1 MAVDKGR
8 KQGGGQPMGSGLPR
22 GSPRKQPQDHR
33 PAPSSSG
40 PQRVQRLDCKAE
52 RAAQQAGA
60 KRLCDTHAVPEGKL
74 ADFSRIG
81 DARWPHKLHE
91 RLRLQREREQGAG
104 RAGQHGPSLQSR
116 PKLGSAA
123 PNQAQQ
129 SEREAKAEAE
139 QAEADRACDPYA
151 FAEELR
157 HQHER
162 KAGHAGQAGQH
173 RPSLQCRPKAGS
185 ENSKEAQRC
194 EEEVEAEASPLSE
207 STEICS
213 SFARSGQPP
222 DPYESSC
229 YIDYV
234 RENRAQLLAAR
245 SEKVQPR
252 TQTYY
257 VGHSRTDTESP
268 LGSGGQ
274 AGQVARTISGQAC
287 QDAGTRC
294 HKKSVYTPPE
304 AFLLEDEALGEPLSP
319 EHSLQPSLGRAHKR
333 APSCSP
339 GSSLFGAVPK
349 RRRSATMEAGA
360 ALLRICKQTPTATPA
375 SATPVSSVHG
385 GIRVQ
390 ATPASQPIDVTEG
403 DASARRE
410 DELPLASAGAETP
423 RHCDSSET
431 PAAAPVN
438 PAAAAESSVQA
449 LQKPAPPTQLLP
461 EIPEAASAPQEQ
473 TPLQEPTQR
482 TQSAA
487 SSHGACPKD
496 EGPTVHGD
504 QPARDASAVQPEVA
518 QQQQQ
523 QEHGSMASCAV
534 EAAAEAAG
542 DIAVDLSDDEDMDI
556 DIVTIDPPGKQPSWL
571 PGCPAGGQDGQ
582 AAQGVAP
589 AVSRGSGS
597 APLSMPAQPSMP
609 SVQRAGSDGTPAP
622 AAEQACNAVGAH
634 QQEQAP
640 SSATAEQG
648 MGQDTAGLQPLT
660 PSSQLLAAKLLT
672 QSAHVHFAG
681 CLSGAD
687 SCQCAGAASKG
698 SVRTQPAGK
707 PHVAMIDE
715 RKIEIRGEGGELFPC
730 SIFHLQDD
738 ESVPMLE
745 LREVAKV
752 SGRLI
757 PL

>member
-8 KQGGGQPMGSGLPR
+8 KQGGGQPRGSGLPR
-22 GSPRKQPQDHR
+22 GRPRKQPQDHQ
-33 PAPSSSG
+33 PAPSSG
-40 PQRVQRLDCKAE
+40 APQRVQKLDWEAE

-60 KRLCDTHAVPEGKL
+60 KRLCDTHAIPEGKP
-74 ADFSRIG
+74 ADFFRIG

-91 RLRLQREREQGAG
+91 RLGLQCEREQAAG

-116 PKLGSAA
+116 RKPGSAA
-123 PNQAQQ
+123 PNQAQRREQ
-129 SEREAKAEAE
+129 EAKAEAE
-139 QAEADRACDPYA
+139 QAEADRACEPYA

-185 ENSKEAQRC
+185 VDPKQAQRC
-194 EEEVEAEASPLSE
+194 EQEVEAEASPLSE
-207 STEICS
+207 GTEICS
-213 SFARSGQPP
+213 SFDRSGQPP

-229 YIDYV
+229 YVDYV

-257 VGHSRTDTESP
+257 VGHSRADTESP
-268 LGSGGQ
+268 LGSSGQ
-274 AGQVARTISGQAC
+274 AGQAARTISRQAC
-287 QDAGTRC
+287 QDAGARC
-294 HKKSVYTPPE
+294 HKKSIYTPPE

-319 EHSLQPSLGRAHKR
+319 EHSLQPSLERAHKR
-333 APSCSP
+333 ALSCSP
-339 GSSLFGAVPK
+339 GSSLFGSVPK

-360 ALLRICKQTPTATPA
+360 ALLRSWEQTPAATPA
-375 SATPVSSVHG
+375 SATPASSVHG

-390 ATPASQPIDVTEG
+390 ATPASQPTDVTEG
-403 DASARRE
+403 AASARPE

-438 PAAAAESSVQA
+438 PAAAAESSAQA
-449 LQKPAPPTQLLP
+449 LQNPAPPTRLLP
-461 EIPEAASAPQEQ
+461 EVPEAASAPQEQ

-504 QPARDASAVQPEVA
+504 QPARDASAVQPEIA
-518 QQQQQ
+518 QPQQ
-523 QEHGSMASCAV
+523 QEHRSMASCAV

-542 DIAVDLSDDEDMDI
+542 DITVGLSDEEDMDI
-556 DIVTIDPPGKQPSWL
+556 DIVTIDQAGKQPSWL
-571 PGCPAGGQDGQ
+571 PDCPAGGQDGQ

-589 AVSRGSGS
+589 AVSGGPGSE
-597 APLSMPAQPSMP
+597 PLSMPAQPSMP
-609 SVQRAGSDGTPAP
+609 SVQPAGSKVTPAP
-622 AAEQACNAVGAH
+622 GAEQACNAVDAH

-640 SSATAEQG
+640 SSAATEQG
-648 MGQDTAGLQPLT
+648 MGQDTAGLQPRT
-660 PSSQLLAAKLLT
+660 PSSQLLAAQPLT

-698 SVRTQPAGK
+698 LVRAQPADK
-707 PHVAMIDE
+707 PPVAMLDE
-715 RKIEIRGEGGELFPC
+715 RKIEIRGEGDELFPC
-730 SIFHLQDD
+730 SIFHLRDD

-752 SGRLI
+752 SCCLL